1 MAPKQQ
7 AVLVVPDAAAPPAP
21 APPHR
26 PPKGLTAARFYSSVA
41 AACEEK
47 ITVAQVRMLLAAVR
61 EVVAADF
68 QRGVRQTAVP
78 QLCRLRVRMLAAR
91 GSSQKIVFG
100 KPVDIRARDQRLV
113 LKATPSKVLKDRLTP
128 PGAAAAA

>member
-1 MAPKQQ
+1 
-7 AVLVVPDAAAPPAP
+7 
-21 APPHR
+21 
-26 PPKGLTAARFYSSVA
+26 LTAARFYSCVA

-47 ITVAQVRMLLAAVR
+47 MTVAQVRMLLAAVR

-78 QLCRLRVRMLAAR
+78 QLCRLRVRLLAAR

-100 KPVDIRARDQRLV
+100 KPVDIKARDQRLV
-113 LKATPSKVLKDRLTP
+113 LKATPAKVLKDRLTP
-128 PGAAAAA
+128 LGEV